1 MKKGTMKKR
10 TMNKGSANAETT
22 TVPSTAAASTDTRT
36 DRHGESSR
44 RAASDRLSRTITVAA
59 LSLGLSLPLST
70 PISHATQGH
79 DEEKGTDSALVQRL
93 VRDFAELEGG
103 QAAAATGGRVDIE
116 PGLLDSRIR
125 LAACQQAE
133 AFLPP
138 NARLWGR
145 TRVGVRCKEGARWTV
160 FVPID
165 VRIFIQAAVVARP
178 VQAGQMITAED
189 IRITEVDITRE
200 AQTISADG
208 RELIGRVAT
217 RNLLPGSTLQ
227 AGFSRPR
234 VVMQQGDLVKLV
246 YLGRGF
252 TVEGEGRAVGAASEG
267 EPVRVQV
274 ESGRVIAGTA
284 RDGRRVEIR

>member
-1 MKKGTMKKR
+1 M
-10 TMNKGSANAETT
+10 
-22 TVPSTAAASTDTRT
+22 
-36 DRHGESSR
+36 
-44 RAASDRLSRTITVAA
+44 
-59 LSLGLSLPLST
+59 
-70 PISHATQGH
+70 
-79 DEEKGTDSALVQRL
+79 
-93 VRDFAELEGG
+93 
-103 QAAAATGGRVDIE
+103 
-116 PGLLDSRIR
+116 
-125 LAACQQAE
+125 
-133 AFLPP
+133 
-138 NARLWGR
+138 
-145 TRVGVRCKEGARWTV
+145 GVRCKEGARWTV